1 MEFLLSQVS
10 DSHSQEEPDEPVI
23 VIVSDSES
31 EEEQEEET
39 DEEEQ
44 VTRLRYSLGTIVLFI
59 WNIRSLGLLR
69 AWCPL
74 QRL

>member
-1 MEFLLSQVS
+1 MENYPTLEEVDESGASQSVPVEFLLSQVS

-44 VTRLRYSLGTIVLFI
+44 VT
-59 WNIRSLGLLR
+59 
-69 AWCPL
+69 
-74 QRL
+74 